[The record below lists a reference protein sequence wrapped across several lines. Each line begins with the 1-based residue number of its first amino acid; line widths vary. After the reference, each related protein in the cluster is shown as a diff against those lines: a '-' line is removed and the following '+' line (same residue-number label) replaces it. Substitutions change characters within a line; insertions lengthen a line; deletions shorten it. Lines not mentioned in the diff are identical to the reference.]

1 LELVVENIVRS
12 DELRK
17 RVGNK
22 ATEFIIEMPRWCL
35 KLKNGKFKFD
45 ILEKV

>member
-1 LELVVENIVRS
+1 MNG
-12 DELRK
+12 RK

-22 ATEFIIEMPRWCL
+22 ATEFIIEMPGWVL
-35 KLKNGKFKFD
+35 KLENGKFKFD